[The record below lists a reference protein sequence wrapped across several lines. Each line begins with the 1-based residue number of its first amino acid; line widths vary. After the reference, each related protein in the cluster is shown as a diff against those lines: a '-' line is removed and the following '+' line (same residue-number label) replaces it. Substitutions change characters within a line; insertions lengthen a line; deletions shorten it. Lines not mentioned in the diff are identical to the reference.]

1 MKKWSLVLISFFSVL
16 CIAIP
21 SCFAKSGSTDKKEA
35 SNKEIQWLSFD
46 ELQVAMKKN
55 PKKVFMDVY
64 TDWCGWCKKME
75 KSTFTNPEVIKYINE
90 HYYAIRFNAE
100 QKEPIRFMGKTYET
114 KPGSNTNE
122 LAIELLHGQMSY
134 PTTVIFEEN
143 FLNPQPIPGYLDVP
157 TCEMIV
163 KYLGENLYRTKGF
176 ADYQKEFKATW
187 H

>member
-1 MKKWSLVLISFFSVL
+1 MKKWSLVLSCSLLML
-16 CIAIP
+16 CIGI
-21 SCFAKSGSTDKKEA
+21 STGFAKSGIADKKEV

-75 KSTFTNPEVIKYINE
+75 KSTFTNPDVIKYINE

-100 QKEPIRFMGKTYET
+100 QKEPIRFMGKTYEL

-157 TCEMIV
+157 NCEMIV

>member
-1 MKKWSLVLISFFSVL
+1 
-16 CIAIP
+16 
-21 SCFAKSGSTDKKEA
+21 
-35 SNKEIQWLSFD
+35 
-46 ELQVAMKKN
+46 
-55 PKKVFMDVY
+55 
-64 TDWCGWCKKME
+64 
-75 KSTFTNPEVIKYINE
+75 
-90 HYYAIRFNAE
+90 
-100 QKEPIRFMGKTYET
+100 MGKTYET

>member
-1 MKKWSLVLISFFSVL
+1 MKKWSLIILSCLSLFMVA
-16 CIAIP
+16 IASEQP
-21 SCFAKSGSTDKKEA
+21 GVVTDKKESA
-35 SNKEIQWLSFD
+35 NQEIHWMSFD
-46 ELQVAMKKN
+46 ELQVAMKKQ

-75 KSTFTNPEVIKYINE
+75 KATFTHPEVIKYINE

-100 QKEPIRFMGKTYET
+100 QKEPIRFMGKTYELKT
-114 KPGSNTNE
+114 GTNTNE
-122 LAIELLHGQMSY
+122 LAVELLHGQMSY

-176 ADYQKEFKATW
+176 PDYQKEFKATW